1 MSRLTIG
8 QKANRVLKFMLGMRH
23 RQVTSAMAVHGFT
36 PEELDN
42 GWELLRELVG
52 DRLGYS
58 AADRGTADAI
68 TALDAWENRWF
79 PIIRASLDRH
89 FPEVAER
96 VFFNLRQ
103 TEGPQVVVGV
113 DTLLR
118 RIRVAGT
125 EAGGEA
131 VLDLLARRGLDEAE
145 LRRVEGLVAQLA
157 GFLDPGEPTEA
168 ESAAMRDAED
178 RLWAWYREWST
189 IARAV
194 VDDRR
199 LLRAM
204 GFLRYRPGSPALVEV
219 DDEEGLETAT
229 AAPELEAPSD
239 GVDPEPTVPAPSC
252 APPRRRARMSCPP
265 RSPVRVPVSRR
276 VNGPRKCAASTANI
290 VAPQAFPQDG
300 RTTLKAWMICATRW
314 MR

>member
-68 TALDAWENRWF
+68 TELDAWENRWF

-118 RIRVAGT
+118 RLRVAGT
-125 EAGGEA
+125 EAGGEN
-131 VLDLLARRGLDEAE
+131 VLELLARRQRRPGLPH
-145 LRRVEGLVAQLA
+145 LFFHFSGKVFHQGQPKVRLA
-157 GFLDPGEPTEA
+157 GEVIVHCRVL
-168 ESAAMRDAED
+168 DAEKTAD
-178 RLWAWYREWST
+178 VA
-189 IARAV
+189 IAE
-194 VDDRR
+194 
-199 LLRAM
+199 
-204 GFLRYRPGSPALVEV
+204 ALK
-219 DDEEGLETAT
+219 
-229 AAPELEAPSD
+229 PSL
-239 GVDPEPTVPAPSC
+239 S
-252 APPRRRARMSCPP
+252 
-265 RSPVRVPVSRR
+265 
-276 VNGPRKCAASTANI
+276 
-290 VAPQAFPQDG
+290 Q
-300 RTTLKAWMICATRW
+300 
-314 MR
+314 